1 MVSENIKLLRRE
13 LGMSQEEFGRR
24 IKETR
29 NVIANIEND
38 RWSDAKKREAIYQKI
53 CNVFGVTQ
61 EWLLS
66 DNPGKPDL
74 RPLTAEDEQAQLIGG
89 ALATDPVLRSFA
101 EFWTLRTDA
110 EKDAII
116 KAMDD
121 FIEIL
126 RKNQAK

>member
-1 MVSENIKLLRRE
+1 MVSDNIKLLRRE
-13 LGMSQEEFGRR
+13 LGLSQEEFGKK
-24 IKETR
+24 IKESR

-53 CNVFGVTQ
+53 CNVFGITQ

-74 RPLTAEDEQAQLIGG
+74 RPLGAEDETAQAIGS
-89 ALATDPVLRSFA
+89 AFASDPVLRSFA
-101 EFWTLRTDA
+101 EFWALRTDD
-110 EKDAII
+110 EKDAIV

-126 RKNQAK
+126 KRNQAE